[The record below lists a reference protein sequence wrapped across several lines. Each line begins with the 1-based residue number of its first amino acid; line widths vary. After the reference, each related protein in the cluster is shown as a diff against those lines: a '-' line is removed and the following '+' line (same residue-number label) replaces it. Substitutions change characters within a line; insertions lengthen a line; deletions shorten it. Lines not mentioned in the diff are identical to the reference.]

1 MVLLS
6 VVLLLWAVLC
16 SVVLHMFPATY
27 LTSLIILIMCARA
40 PLILSSFLLAM
51 KACSVDG
58 SKVFLNSLWWWFHR
72 NAGSPSDSVNTS
84 FGLFPNAS
92 WKGEKPATFYKP
104 FLALKAQVRASSGEQ
119 LVSEIILSIM
129 LASVRLSF
137 STVPLL
143 HKDSAAVILM
153 FIPK

>member
-16 SVVLHMFPATY
+16 SVVLHMFPVTY

-40 PLILSSFLLAM
+40 PLILSSFLLAV

-58 SKVFLNSLWWWFHR
+58 TKVFLNSLWWWFR
-72 NAGSPSDSVNTS
+72 NAGSPSDSVHTS
-84 FGLFPNAS
+84 LGLFPNAS
-92 WKGEKPATFYKP
+92 WKGEKTATFYKP

-129 LASVRLSF
+129 LASVRLFF

-143 HKDSAAVILM
+143 HRDSAAVILM